1 MNVLAGIKQTR
12 NRILKQYTVADIMA
26 MDDWFLEQSLDTA
39 ANRAK
44 LMESLEKLD
53 RRKER
58 LFKDALKGQKA
69 YLLITE
75 MPADTLYSLES
86 CAETTATAKSWAN
99 CSLEI

>member
-1 MNVLAGIKQTR
+1 MNALVGIEQTR
-12 NRILKQYTVADIMA
+12 NRILKQYTVADIMT
-26 MDDWFLEQSLDTA
+26 MDEWFLEQSLDTA

-69 YLLITE
+69 
-75 MPADTLYSLES
+75 
-86 CAETTATAKSWAN
+86 
-99 CSLEI
+99 

>member
-1 MNVLAGIKQTR
+1 MNGLVGLKQTR
-12 NRILKQYTVADIMA
+12 NRLLKQYTVADIMA
-26 MDDWFLEQSLDTA
+26 MDEWFLEQSLDTA

-69 YLLITE
+69 
-75 MPADTLYSLES
+75 
-86 CAETTATAKSWAN
+86 
-99 CSLEI
+99 

>member
-12 NRILKQYTVADIMA
+12 NIILKQYTVADIMA
-26 MDDWFLEQSLDTA
+26 TDEWFLEQSLDTA

-69 YLLITE
+69 
-75 MPADTLYSLES
+75 
-86 CAETTATAKSWAN
+86 
-99 CSLEI
+99 